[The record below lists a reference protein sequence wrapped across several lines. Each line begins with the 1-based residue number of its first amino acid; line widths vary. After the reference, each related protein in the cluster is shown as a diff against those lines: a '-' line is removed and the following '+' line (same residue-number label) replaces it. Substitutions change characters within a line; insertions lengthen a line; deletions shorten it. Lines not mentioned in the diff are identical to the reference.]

1 MHLFGP
7 VLRYDLVC
15 TARRARYF
23 VMRFFYALLLFLV
36 LYVFYIVKLK
46 SITTEKIAHKLLIDF
61 AELFSYIYLL
71 IQYLLVLI
79 MTPAYVGSAIAEEKE
94 RRTLEF
100 LLATDLRSQ
109 EIIFGKVASRLGN
122 LLMFLLA
129 GLPVLAFVLFF
140 GGVDPE
146 LLKNGF
152 LATLATVF
160 SLTAV
165 SIVCSVQAKRSRD
178 GIIRSYFMV
187 VGYFIFGFLLSWL
200 IMILQ
205 GKFFGGLTATKW
217 DDADPTLKGLSY
229 FTEYY
234 LTGDMFHAIYLYAA
248 NYAAPFL
255 GNKSWTGIDLGTSLD
270 ALLRNY
276 LIFHL
281 SLAVLCLVY
290 AVWRLRP
297 IFVQQTY
304 GDTRRRRIL
313 PVQATKTT
321 ISTSSLTAGEVESSP
336 RPERQMKVKERRFR
350 LRDWPPMIW
359 KELLV
364 PRQSKRTWRS
374 RLFTALQ
381 WAVFLLPIPI
391 IVMFS
396 SSFRYVR
403 WDEIGQ
409 GLNWYARIAGTVCM
423 VLMIL
428 AAGIRA
434 ANAICSERDQETLDT
449 LLSTVL
455 TDRSI
460 IWGKWLGAALGYGP
474 SLYLLV
480 IIWTLCLITGGLAF
494 DAILLQLVAL
504 LIYSGFAAALGLFFS
519 AGARNTTRSLLGTLF
534 WLIIWM
540 GGHWAFLGLVLIF
553 SGSGEMREIT
563 DFLAGMTPPWVLFTF
578 AYPVAGFG
586 HDDILSLG
594 HYHRFA
600 WIGLFL
606 NGLLTLLFLALAQQR
621 FYLNTGRI
629 HNLVKKPLT
638 PPIHLPAPPA
648 LKQAIE

>member
-36 LYVFYIVKLK
+36 LYVFYIWKLK

-61 AELFSYIYLL
+61 AELFSYMYLI

-122 LLMFLLA
+122 MLMFLLA

-152 LATLATVF
+152 LATLATLF

-178 GIIRSYFMV
+178 GILRSYFV
-187 VGYFIFGFLLSWL
+187 VAGYFIFGFLLSWL
-200 IMILQ
+200 VTLFQ
-205 GKFFGGLTATKW
+205 GKFFGGIYSWKL
-217 DDADPTLKGLSY
+217 DDADMSVKGLCY

-234 LTGDMFHAIYLYAA
+234 LSGDMFHAIYLYAT
-248 NYAAPFL
+248 NYAAPFM
-255 GNKSWTGIDLGTSLD
+255 GNKSWTGVDLGTSLD

-276 LIFHL
+276 LIFHFT
-281 SLAVLCLVY
+281 LAILCLLY
-290 AVWRLRP
+290 AVCRLRP
-297 IFVQQTY
+297 IFVRQTY
-304 GDTRRRRIL
+304 GETRRKRYKPVAAVAATAPSLPKRFDGSIDTEKPIKPRGRRYQL
-313 PVQATKTT
+313 HN
-321 ISTSSLTAGEVESSP
+321 
-336 RPERQMKVKERRFR
+336 
-350 LRDWPPMIW
+350 WPPMIW

-364 PRQSKRTWRS
+364 PRQSKRTWRA
-374 RLFTALQ
+374 RLFTAIQ

-391 IVMFS
+391 IVLLTS
-396 SSFRYVR
+396 NFRYVR
-403 WDEIGQ
+403 WDDLGQ
-409 GLNWYARIAGTVCM
+409 SLNMYARIAGTVCM
-423 VLMIL
+423 ILMIF

-434 ANAICSERDQETLDT
+434 ANAVCNERDQETLDT

-455 TDRSI
+455 TDRTI

-474 SLYLLV
+474 SLYLLL
-480 IIWTLCLITGGLAF
+480 IIWIICLLTGGLAM
-494 DAILLQLVAL
+494 DAVLLLILALV
-504 LIYSGFAAALGLFFS
+504 IYSGFASAIGLFFS

-540 GGHWAFLGLVLIF
+540 GGHWVFLGLILLF
-553 SGSGEMREIT
+553 TASGDMREIT
-563 DFLAGMTPPWVLFTF
+563 NFLIGMTPPFVLFSF
-578 AYPVAGFG
+578 AYPITGFG
-586 HDDILSLG
+586 HDEFMSMG
-594 HYHRFA
+594 QFQRFA

-606 NGLLTLLFLALAQQR
+606 NVLLTLLFLALAQQR

-629 HNLVKKPLT
+629 HNLVRRPV
-638 PPIHLPAPPA
+638 PPSIPSSAPAND
-648 LKQAIE
+648 

>member
-36 LYVFYIVKLK
+36 LYVFYIWKLK

-61 AELFSYIYLL
+61 AELFSYMYLL

-122 LLMFLLA
+122 MLMFLLA

-152 LATLATVF
+152 LATLATLF

-178 GIIRSYFMV
+178 GILRSYFVV

-200 IMILQ
+200 VTILQ
-205 GKFFGGLTATKW
+205 GRFFGSSTTWKLG
-217 DDADPTLKGLSY
+217 DADPMLKGLCY

-234 LTGDMFHAIYLYAA
+234 LSGDMFHAIYLYAT
-248 NYAAPFL
+248 NYAAPFM
-255 GNKSWTGIDLGTSLD
+255 GNKSWTGVDLGTSLD

-276 LIFHL
+276 LIFHIT
-281 SLAVLCLVY
+281 LAILCLLY
-290 AVWRLRP
+290 AVWQLRP
-297 IFVQQTY
+297 IFVKQTY
-304 GDTRRRRIL
+304 GDTRRRRAKALATHSATHPSL
-313 PVQATKTT
+313 PKRFDG
-321 ISTSSLTAGEVESSP
+321 STDNDKPIKP
-336 RPERQMKVKERRFR
+336 RGRRFQ
-350 LRDWPPMIW
+350 LRNWPPMVW

-364 PRQSKRTWRS
+364 PRQSKRTWRA
-374 RLFTALQ
+374 RLFTAVQ

-391 IVMFS
+391 IVLFTS
-396 SSFRYVR
+396 NFRYVR
-403 WDEIGQ
+403 WDDLSQ
-409 GLNWYARIAGTVCM
+409 SMNMYARVAGTVCM
-423 VLMIL
+423 VLMIF
-428 AAGIRA
+428 ASGIRA
-434 ANAICSERDQETLDT
+434 ANAICNERDQETLDT

-455 TDRSI
+455 TDRTI

-474 SLYLLV
+474 TMYLLL
-480 IIWTLCLITGGLAF
+480 IIWIICLITGGLAI
-494 DAILLQLVAL
+494 DAVLLLIVAL
-504 LIYSGFAAALGLFFS
+504 IVYSGFAAAIGLFFS

-540 GGHWAFLGLVLIF
+540 GGHWVFIGLILLF
-553 SGSGEMREIT
+553 TASGDMREIT
-563 DFLAGMTPPWVLFTF
+563 NFLIGMTPPFVLFSF
-578 AYPVAGFG
+578 AYPINGFG
-586 HDDILSLG
+586 HDEFMSIG
-594 HYHRFA
+594 QFQRFA

-606 NGLLTLLFLALAQQR
+606 NALLTLLFLALAQQR

-629 HNLVKKPLT
+629 HNLVRRPV
-638 PPIHLPAPPA
+638 PPSIPSSAPAND
-648 LKQAIE
+648 

>member
-36 LYVFYIVKLK
+36 LYVFYIWKLK

-61 AELFSYIYLL
+61 AELFSYMYLF

-122 LLMFLLA
+122 MLMFLLA

-152 LATLATVF
+152 LATLATLF

-178 GIIRSYFMV
+178 GILRSYFV
-187 VGYFIFGFLLSWL
+187 IVGYFIFGFLLSWL
-200 IMILQ
+200 VTILQ
-205 GKFFGGLTATKW
+205 GRFFGGGVALKL
-217 DDADPTLKGLSY
+217 DESDLTLKSLSY

-234 LTGDMFHAIYLYAA
+234 LTGDMFHAIYLYAT
-248 NYAAPFL
+248 NYAAPFM
-255 GNKSWTGIDLGTSLD
+255 GTKSWTGVDLGTSLND
-270 ALLRNY
+270 LLRNY
-276 LIFHL
+276 LIFHI
-281 SLAVLCLVY
+281 SLAILCLLY
-290 AVWRLRP
+290 AVWQLRP
-297 IFVQQTY
+297 IFVKQMY
-304 GDTRRRRIL
+304 GDTRRRR
-313 PVQATKTT
+313 PKFKNNNPAPQTT
-321 ISTSSLTAGEVESSP
+321 VSKRFDSASDDKKSVKP
-336 RPERQMKVKERRFR
+336 RGRRFP
-350 LRDWPPMIW
+350 LRNWPPMIW

-364 PRQSKRTWRS
+364 PRQSKRTWRA
-374 RLFTALQ
+374 RLLTAIQ

-391 IVMFS
+391 IVLFTS
-396 SSFRYVR
+396 NFRYVR
-403 WDEIGQ
+403 WDDLGQ
-409 GLNWYARIAGTVCM
+409 SLNVYARIAGTTCM
-423 VLMIL
+423 VLMIF

-434 ANAICSERDQETLDT
+434 ANAVCNERDQETLDT

-455 TDRSI
+455 TDRNI
-460 IWGKWLGAALGYGP
+460 IWSKWLGATLGYGP
-474 SLYLLV
+474 SIYLLL
-480 IIWTLCLITGGLAF
+480 IIWIICLLSSGLAI
-494 DAILLQLVAL
+494 DAVLILILALV
-504 LIYSGFAAALGLFFS
+504 IYSGFASAIGLFFS
-519 AGARNTTRSLLGTLF
+519 AGAKNTTRSLLGTLF

-540 GGHWAFLGLVLIF
+540 GGHWVFIGLILLF
-553 SGSGEMREIT
+553 TASGDMREIT
-563 DFLAGMTPPWVLFTF
+563 NFLIGMTPPFVLFSF
-578 AYPVAGFG
+578 AYPVPGIG
-586 HDDILSLG
+586 HDEFMSMG
-594 HYHRFA
+594 QFHHFA

-606 NGLLTLLFLALAQQR
+606 NVLLTLLFLALAQQR

-629 HNLVKKPLT
+629 HNLVRRPV
-638 PPIHLPAPPA
+638 PPSIPSSAPAND
-648 LKQAIE
+648 